1 MFRFSALLLSVLCL
15 FSCKTINGKF
25 TPTRQLEVVSTVSK
39 LEKLWD
45 NGSFTEG
52 PTADAQGNILFTDIR
67 NNKIMKY
74 DRKTGHTSTFI
85 KNSNG
90 ANGLLFRNGK
100 LYSCEG
106 ADSQFASVAVR
117 DSNGEKS
124 VLTGSYNG
132 KKLNSPNDLCMAN
145 NGVIYFTDPRY
156 GSMEGM
162 ELDFEGVF
170 MIKRGRTIAA
180 TKETERPN
188 GILLSKDQ
196 QELFVADNNNRPG
209 GARSLVRFKIDGE
222 GMLYAKK
229 TLFSFG
235 EDQRG
240 IDGMAMDSEGNI
252 YATAG
257 KGADSGIYVFSPD
270 GDHLAFIPVPD
281 IPTNCTFG
289 GSGEES
295 YLYITCQVERQPSS
309 NKKFGLFRIKLNKK
323 GL

>member
-1 MFRFSALLLSVLCL
+1 MFRFSVLLLSVFCL
-15 FSCKTINGKF
+15 FSCKTMNGKF
-25 TPTRQLEVVSTVSK
+25 TPTKQLEVVSTVSK

-52 PTADAQGNILFTDIR
+52 PTVDAQGNILFTDIR

-106 ADSQFASVAVR
+106 ADKQFASVAVTE
-117 DSNGEKS
+117 SNGEKT
-124 VLTGSYNG
+124 VLSSKYNG

-222 GMLYAKK
+222 GLLYAKK
-229 TLFSFG
+229 TLFSFRD
-235 EDQRG
+235 DQRG

-257 KGADSGIYVFSPD
+257 KGADSGIYVFSPE

-289 GSGEES
+289 GSGEEN

-309 NKKFGLFRIKLNKK
+309 NKKYGLFRIKLNKK